1 METDEDVFE
10 ERQQGA
16 RVATMTV
23 ILGEPPYGRE
33 RAYLAMRFVMT
44 ARTEGH
50 DVNLFLF
57 EEAVH
62 LPIEDERD
70 PAADETEEGLANS
83 KNLIRSAIEMG
94 ADVRIC
100 GICAKQRQLQPEDL
114 VEGARIGSMQDLV
127 RWVAESDR
135 VVTF

>member
-1 METDEDVFE
+1 MAV
-10 ERQQGA
+10 
-16 RVATMTV
+16 MTV

-57 EEAVH
+57 EEAVR
-62 LPIEDERD
+62 LPLR
-70 PAADETEEGLANS
+70 TEGDGSGQGDGTEGLANS
-83 KNLIRSAIEMG
+83 RNLIRSAIDMG

-100 GICAKQRQLQPEDL
+100 GVCAKERQLRDEDL
-114 VEGARIGSMQDLV
+114 IEGTRIGGMQDLV
-127 RWVAESDR
+127 RWIAAADK